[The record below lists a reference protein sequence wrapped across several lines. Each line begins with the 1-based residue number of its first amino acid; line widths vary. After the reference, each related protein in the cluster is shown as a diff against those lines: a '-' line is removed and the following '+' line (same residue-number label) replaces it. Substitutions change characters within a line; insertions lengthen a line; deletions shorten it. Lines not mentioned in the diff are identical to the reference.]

1 MVSFVDQ
8 RCLFVCG
15 NSSHWLTPFKDNTSQ
30 FKMPARLP
38 PLHGLRV
45 LDMSRILAGPF
56 CTMLLGDMGAEVIK
70 VEHHI
75 TGDDTRSWGP
85 PFTED
90 GSESAYFLGVNRNK
104 KSIAIDL
111 KSREGIRLVHDLA
124 ACSDILVENFVP
136 GKAAELGFGFHDL
149 ERVNPKL
156 VYLSLSGYGSSGPRA
171 NHLAYDVM
179 VSAVGGLMGI
189 TGPVDGEPCKV
200 GVAITDVC
208 CGLVSQG
215 AILAALLARH
225 RDGLGQHIETSLLD
239 TQVACLANVASAFL
253 IGGVVTKP
261 MGTAH
266 QSIVPYQ
273 TFQCGDARRIVV
285 GALNNGQFA
294 ALCRAVGLSHLAED
308 NKFATNPQRV
318 AHRSELIGILEAAFG
333 TMSSHDWVR
342 VLDEHHVPCAPI
354 NNVADVFSDPQV
366 VHNKRVVHVEH
377 PTVGLLKMVAPPA
390 TFYGTPYVEPMQP
403 PPRLGEH
410 TDSILTD
417 VLGLSKERIDALKE
431 RGVVRGL

>member
-1 MVSFVDQ
+1 MSLG
-8 RCLFVCG
+8 R
-15 NSSHWLTPFKDNTSQ
+15 
-30 FKMPARLP
+30 RLP

-45 LDMSRILAGPF
+45 LDLSRILAGPF
-56 CTMLLGDMGAEVIK
+56 CSMLLGDMGAEVIK

-85 PFTED
+85 PFTDD

-111 KSREGIRLVHDLA
+111 KTPEGVKLIHELA
-124 ACSDILVENFVP
+124 ATCDVLLENFVP
-136 GKAAELGFGFHDL
+136 GKAQELGFGYSTIAAI
-149 ERVNPKL
+149 NPKL

-189 TGPVDGEPCKV
+189 TGPKDGEPCKV

-208 CGLVSQG
+208 CGLVSQS
-215 AILAALLARH
+215 AILAALIARY

-273 TFQCGDARRIVV
+273 TFECADSRRLVV
-285 GALNNGQFA
+285 GALNNSQFV
-294 ALCRAVGLSHLAED
+294 ALCHALQLPLAD
-308 NKFATNPQRV
+308 DARFATNPQRV
-318 AHRSELIGILEAAFG
+318 KHRDALIAILEDAFQSN
-333 TMSSHDWVR
+333 TSHEWVR
-342 VLDEHHVPCAPI
+342 RLDEHHVPCAPI
-354 NNVADVFSDPQV
+354 NNVKDVFSDPQV
-366 VHNKRVVHVEH
+366 LHNRRVIHVEH

-390 TFYGTPYVEPMQP
+390 TFYGTPYVEPTLP

-410 TDSILTD
+410 TESILRD
-417 VLGLSKERIDALKE
+417 ILGYTPDQITALKE
-431 RGVVRGL
+431 TKVVRGL

>member
-1 MVSFVDQ
+1 MSTIA
-8 RCLFVCG
+8 R
-15 NSSHWLTPFKDNTSQ
+15 
-30 FKMPARLP
+30 RLP

-45 LDMSRILAGPF
+45 LDLSRILAGPF
-56 CTMLLGDMGAEVIK
+56 CSMLLGDMGAEVIK
-70 VEHHI
+70 VEHHV

-85 PFTED
+85 PFTAD

-104 KSIAIDL
+104 KSVAVDL
-111 KSREGIRLVHDLA
+111 KRPEGIRVIHELA
-124 ACSDILVENFVP
+124 AKCDILLENFVP
-136 GKAAELGFGFHDL
+136 GKADELGFGYSTIAS
-149 ERVNPKL
+149 VNPKL
-156 VYLSLSGYGSSGPRA
+156 VYLSLSGYGSTGPRA

-189 TGPVDGEPCKV
+189 TGPKDGEPCKV

-208 CGLVSQG
+208 CGLVSQS
-215 AILAALLARH
+215 AILAALIARQ

-273 TFQCGDARRIVV
+273 TFACGDSQRIVV
-285 GALNNGQFA
+285 GALNNSQFV
-294 ALCRAVGLSHLAED
+294 ALCRALELPIAHDER
-308 NKFATNPQRV
+308 FATNPQRV
-318 AHRSELIGILEAAFG
+318 KHRVELIELLEKTFE
-333 TMSSHDWVR
+333 SHTSHEWVR
-342 VLDEHHVPCAPI
+342 RLDEQHVPCAPI
-354 NNVADVFSDPQV
+354 NTVEDVFQDPQV
-366 VHNKRVVHVEH
+366 VHNRRVIHVEH

-390 TFYGTPYVEPMQP
+390 TFYGTPYVEPMLP

-410 TDSILTD
+410 TEMILRD
-417 VLGLSKERIDALKE
+417 VLGYTTDRIDLLKE
-431 RGVVRGL
+431 TKVVRGL